1 MKKYITIHQGC
12 FRFLKK
18 FNCRPELCIVYMAY
32 IGRAA
37 LMLNFILTNKKIARQ
52 GYITLLNYHE
62 VRHLAWVHHKKGL
75 PLRQVLFACLFLA
88 NLLR

>member
-1 MKKYITIHQGC
+1 
-12 FRFLKK
+12 
-18 FNCRPELCIVYMAY
+18 
-32 IGRAA
+32 
-37 LMLNFILTNKKIARQ
+37 MLNFILTNKKIAWQ

-75 PLRQVLFACLFLA
+75 PLRQVLFACLFLV